1 MRLRKGLA
9 LVLLLSLFLLVA
21 CSSKQSAAPAS
32 SPAAAAKPVDLQ
44 FVFPVAVGGG
54 PANAIEAMVKDF
66 NTANPNIK
74 VTPVFAGNYQDTM
87 AKVQTLVQGG
97 TPPEVVVLQATDV
110 FTLTDMK
117 AVVPVDDYLK
127 ADADG
132 QTYISDFL
140 PAFMG
145 NSKIGG
151 QTYGIPFQ
159 RSTVVLYYN
168 KDLFKANGIAA
179 APKSWQELV
188 ADGHKLTKDGVWGVE
203 IPSDGNP
210 YWTFSSFFI
219 ENGKNV
225 ANADG
230 TEVYLNDQAVAGAMD
245 FITGLSKT
253 EKIMPSGII
262 KWGDVPNDFTAGKVA
277 MMYHTTGSI
286 GALLGKMD
294 ASKIGVAPAPAG
306 KQFGSPTGGGNVY
319 ILKTTKEK
327 QDAAWKFVRFITDTN
342 RVASWSVATGYVPT
356 RKSAQDTQTWKDAVK
371 KFDGYQ
377 TVLDAMQYADR
388 EMATHQN
395 QQVLKAFGDQLQ
407 AIVTGSKDT
416 KTALDQAQKDATAI
430 LTPFKK

>member
-1 MRLRKGLA
+1 
-9 LVLLLSLFLLVA
+9 
-21 CSSKQSAAPAS
+21 
-32 SPAAAAKPVDLQ
+32 
-44 FVFPVAVGGG
+44 
-54 PANAIEAMVKDF
+54 
-66 NTANPNIK
+66 
-74 VTPVFAGNYQDTM
+74 
-87 AKVQTLVQGG
+87 
-97 TPPEVVVLQATDV
+97 
-110 FTLTDMK
+110 MK

-140 PAFMG
+140 PAFKG

-225 ANADG
+225 ANEAG
-230 TEVYLNDQAVAGAMD
+230 TEVYFNDPAVAEAMD
-245 FITGLSKT
+245 FILSLSKT
-253 EKIMPSGII
+253 EKIMPAGII
-262 KWGDVPNDFTAGKVA
+262 KWADIPNDFAAGKTA

-294 ASKIGVAPAPAG
+294 PAKIGVAPAPAG
-306 KQFGSPTGGGNVY
+306 KKPGSPTGGGNLY
-319 ILKTTKEK
+319 ILKTTQEK
-327 QDAAWKFVRFITDTN
+327 QDAAWKFIRFMTEPN
-342 RVASWSVATGYVPT
+342 RVATWSVATGYIPT
-356 RKSAQDTQTWKDAVK
+356 RKSAMATMPWIEAVS
-371 KFDGYQ
+371 KFDGYRIAANAIQ
-377 TVLDAMQYADR
+377 NADR

-407 AIVTGSKDT
+407 AIVGGTKDT

-430 LTPFKK
+430 LAPFKK